1 MSHYNVVVAVEG
13 TDGRT
18 RYTRV
23 GVMFENRRK
32 DTGEPWYKIQM
43 DIPVATQELLAFPP
57 RPDEAATGEAQA
69 GRAPEADPAT
79 GEAA

>member
-1 MSHYNVVVAVEG
+1 MTHYNVVVAFEG
-13 TDGRT
+13 SDGRT

-43 DIPVATQELLAFPP
+43 DVPVATQELLAFPP
-57 RPDEAATGEAQA
+57 REGEAEDGA
-69 GRAPEADPAT
+69 DAEADASRRGT
-79 GEAA
+79 AV